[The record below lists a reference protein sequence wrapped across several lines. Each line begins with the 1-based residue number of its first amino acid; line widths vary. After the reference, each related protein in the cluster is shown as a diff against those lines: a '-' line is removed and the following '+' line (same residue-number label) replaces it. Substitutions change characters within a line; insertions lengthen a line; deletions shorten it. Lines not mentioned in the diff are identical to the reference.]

1 MSNPRDEEG
10 LSTRDVISNALG
22 VAGIGAIAASQ
33 FSVLQNSFF
42 SAAVGSMPF
51 VGNVT
56 NSTSLMP
63 LIYDEAMGGGV
74 NFKDIKVFPNFSGK
88 EGKLMNMANSMKSAQ
103 ELDNAI
109 LNSTRRL
116 GVAGNTPI
124 NIGKLFAGVNAA
136 GLLYTGYSSY
146 QEGGVEGLFGGV
158 TSYGIGLHF
167 GLENSYQ
174 VKALGQYT
182 AAQQA
187 SVLSNAGF
195 TAEQRLGFYNEAN
208 MSKGLTDQAR
218 AYKVSN
224 PNSFFRIGSIGS
236 VKAVP
241 FVDRILGVAAPMIG
255 ASMGASA
262 GYSAG
267 KFLGESFSAMLGAD
281 NSTMLGAAGGIFGAI
296 GGAAIGGAAFS
307 SIGSLA
313 VSATIFGASAI
324 MGTVSSHLFSETM
337 RRNSANR
344 PRLDTAGDVQPYFSR
359 NAVTMRQRALQA
371 MNSSHTNSRSALGN
385 EASIIHMN
393 RDYFSNIGR
402 L

>member
-1 MSNPRDEEG
+1 MSNSIDEQG

-51 VGNVT
+51 VGNAT

-63 LIYDEAMGGGV
+63 LIYNEAAGGV
-74 NFKDIKVFPNFSGK
+74 AFKDIKVFPNFAGK
-88 EGKLMNMANSMKSAQ
+88 EGKLMNMSNSMKSAQ
-103 ELDNAI
+103 ELNNAI
-109 LNSTRRL
+109 LNSTRNL
-116 GVAGNTPI
+116 GVGGNTPV
-124 NIGKLFAGVNAA
+124 NIGKLFSAVNLAGFA
-136 GLLYTGYSSY
+136 YTGYTSY
-146 QEGGVEGLFGGV
+146 QEGGVEGLFGGL

-167 GLENSYQ
+167 GLENSYE

-187 SVLSNAGF
+187 SILSNAGF
-195 TAEQRLGFYNEAN
+195 SAEQRNMFYNDSN
-208 MSKGLTDQAR
+208 MRNGLTQEAR
-218 AYKVSN
+218 GYKVSN
-224 PNSFFRIGSIGS
+224 PNSFFRVGSTGS
-236 VKAVP
+236 VKAIP

-255 ASMGASA
+255 AGIGASV

-307 SIGSLA
+307 SIGNLA
-313 VSATIFGASAI
+313 ASAAIFGTSAVI
-324 MGTVSSHLFSETM
+324 GTVSSHLFSETM
-337 RRNSANR
+337 RRTSANR
-344 PRLDTAGDVQPYFSR
+344 PRLDTAGDAQPYFTK

-385 EASIIHMN
+385 EASIMHMN
-393 RDYFSNIGR
+393 RDYFSNLGR